1 MNEPYGPEAPRPI
14 SSTSPSIMKMF
25 IGFLAVFIV
34 AQTIGT
40 VLFCLYLHMKMDK
53 MEEVLDLNED
63 YIFLKKVQ
71 KCQTAEGQKSTLLDC
86 EKILKGF
93 QNIQCKVCALLKS
106 NPKLNLQPF
115 SVTGP
120 EHHEHPHLMH
130 KNETSVAAEKKEPIA
145 VHLAGQQ
152 SNKAGSVLEWKE
164 TMYGPT
170 NSLISNKEGKL
181 KVEEAGLYYIYSQV
195 SFCTTE
201 VSLAPF
207 TLYIYLHIPKEEDRL
222 LLKGQKTQSTLK
234 SLCELQSIRVGGVFN
249 LREDDMVFVNVTD
262 STKVKYSHGNTYFGI
277 FKL

>member
-14 SSTSPSIMKMF
+14 SSTSPGIMKMF
-25 IGFLAVFIV
+25 MGFLTAFIV
-34 AQTIGT
+34 VQTIGT

-53 MEEVLDLNED
+53 MEEVLSLNED

-71 KCQTAEGQKSTLLDC
+71 KCQSAEGQKSTLLDC
-86 EKILKGF
+86 EKIIKAF
-93 QNIQCKVCALLKS
+93 QNVQCKDRPLKEQ
-106 NPKLNLQPF
+106 PKFEMQR
-115 SVTGP
+115 GP

-130 KNETSVAAEKKEPIA
+130 KNKTSVAGSREQQLPGAQ
-145 VHLAGQQ
+145 LCAG
-152 SNKAGSVLEWKE
+152 KCPCGMLVLQWKE

-181 KVEEAGLYYIYSQV
+181 KVEEAGLYYIYCQV
-195 SFCTTE
+195 SFCTGKD
-201 VSLAPF
+201 SLAPF
-207 TLYIYLHIPKEEDRL
+207 TLYIYLHVPKEEDRV

-234 SLCELQSIRVGGVFN
+234 PHCELQSIRVGGVFN

-262 STKVKYSHGNTYFGI
+262 STKINYNHGNTYFGI

>member
-14 SSTSPSIMKMF
+14 SSTSPGIMKMF
-25 IGFLAVFIV
+25 MGFLTVFIV
-34 AQTIGT
+34 VQTIGT

-53 MEEVLDLNED
+53 MEEVLSLNED

-86 EKILKGF
+86 EKIMKGF
-93 QNIQCKVCALLKS
+93 QNIQCKDRPLKEQ
-106 NPKLNLQPF
+106 PKFEMQR
-115 SVTGP
+115 GP
-120 EHHEHPHLMH
+120 EHHEHPHLTH
-130 KNETSVAAEKKEPIA
+130 KNETSVAAEKREPIA

-181 KVEEAGLYYIYSQV
+181 KVEEAGLYYIYCQV
-195 SFCTTE
+195 SFCIGKDY
-201 VSLAPF
+201 LAPF
-207 TLYIYLHIPKEEDRL
+207 TLYVYLHIPKEEDRV

-234 SLCELQSIRVGGVFN
+234 SHCELQSIHVGGVFH

-262 STKVKYSHGNTYFGI
+262 YTKVNYNHGNTYFGI

>member
-1 MNEPYGPEAPRPI
+1 M
-14 SSTSPSIMKMF
+14 SPGIMKMF
-25 IGFLAVFIV
+25 MGFLTVFIV
-34 AQTIGT
+34 VQTIGT

-53 MEEVLDLNED
+53 MEEVLSLNED

-93 QNIQCKVCALLKS
+93 QNIQCKDRPLKEQ
-106 NPKLNLQPF
+106 PKFEMQR
-115 SVTGP
+115 
-120 EHHEHPHLMH
+120 
-130 KNETSVAAEKKEPIA
+130 AEKREPIA

-152 SNKAGSVLEWKE
+152 SSKAGSVLEWKE

-201 VSLAPF
+201 SLAPF
-207 TLYIYLHIPKEEDRL
+207 TIYIYLHIPKEEDRL

-262 STKVKYSHGNTYFGI
+262 STKVRYSHGNTYFGI

>member
-14 SSTSPSIMKMF
+14 SSTSGTMKIFM
-25 IGFLAVFIV
+25 GFLAVFV
-34 AQTIGT
+34 VVQTIGT

-53 MEEVLDLNED
+53 MEEVLSLNED

-71 KCQTAEGQKSTLLDC
+71 KCQTAEGHKSTLLDC

-93 QNIQCKVCALLKS
+93 QNIQCEDGALKEQ
-106 NPKLNLQPF
+106 PKFEMQR
-115 SVTGP
+115 GP
-120 EHHEHPHLMH
+120 EHHEHPSLMQ
-130 KNETSVAAEKKEPIA
+130 KNETSVAAEKRQPIA

-181 KVEEAGLYYIYSQV
+181 KVEEAGLYYVYSQV
-195 SFCTTE
+195 SFCTKE

-207 TLYIYLHIPKEEDRL
+207 TLYIYLHIPKEDDRL

-234 SLCELQSIRVGGVFN
+234 SLCELQSIRVGGVFS